1 MMKRRKNERKHSW
14 LRGVGLVLVLAMLL
28 SATLAQQ
35 AWGQVVDNNNN
46 NNNDNNNNN
55 NNNNNNDNNNNN
67 NNNNN
72 TNGDGSNFFI
82 ASRAVGGVYVDPQG
96 MLHNATAQD
105 RAQMYAQIEREMA
118 ETPDDLSSQVLMR
131 KVSLRRLDEAIGN
144 AVDAGRPVSD
154 SAQLLGGLLEIRYIV
169 ADPAAQDIILIGP
182 GEGWKVSPSGTI
194 VGETTNRP
202 VLLLD
207 DLVTVLRASNTMTP
221 ELITCSIDPTQ
232 QGLANLQRFSAQGG
246 APNAAA
252 TAAAYR
258 RLLGPQDVSVTGIP
272 ATSHYARVLVAADY
286 RMKRIGMGFES
297 SPLGRSL
304 PSYLSMVNRV
314 GAAMPRWWLS
324 PSFETLQHDEE
335 RLTWALHGAAVET
348 LTESE
353 VIDSRGQRQATGRSD
368 VAAQRWADL
377 MTEQYTELSQEAPVF
392 GELRNCMDLA
402 LVAAVLFKEG
412 LLQRTGCELPA
423 ILDENGYATVEYS
436 APTQIP
442 AESTFLRK
450 SNSWIIGC
458 GGVEING
465 WAAIDDSEESDE
477 LAQLRDSAKVEGDA
491 WYAN

>member
-1 MMKRRKNERKHSW
+1 MMKRSKDGRKYS
-14 LRGVGLVLVLAMLL
+14 LLGSVGLVLVLVALL
-28 SATLAQQ
+28 SSPLAQQ
-35 AWGQVVDNNNN
+35 AWGQVDNNN

-55 NNNNNNDNNNNN
+55 NNNNNDNNNNN
-67 NNNNN
+67 NDNGTGFNLAY
-72 TNGDGSNFFI
+72 TN
-82 ASRAVGGVYVDPQG
+82 VGGVYVDPQG
-96 MLHNATAQD
+96 LLHNATAQN
-105 RAQMYAQIEREMA
+105 RALMYAQIEQSLS
-118 ETPDDLSSQVLMR
+118 ETPDELNDQVLMR
-131 KVSLRRLDEAIGN
+131 KVSLRKLDQTIREAI
-144 AVDAGRPVSD
+144 AAGQPIPE

-169 ADPAAQDIILIGP
+169 ADPESQDIVLIGP
-182 GEGWKVSPSGTI
+182 GEGWKASPSGSI

-207 DLVTVLRASNTMTP
+207 DLVTVLRASNTTTP

-246 APNAAA
+246 ATNAGA
-252 TAAAYR
+252 TAEAYR

-304 PSYLSMVNRV
+304 PSYLSMVNNV

-353 VIDSRGQRQATGRSD
+353 VINARGQRQAAGRSD
-368 VAAQRWADL
+368 VVAQRWADL
-377 MTEQYTELSQEAPVF
+377 MTEHYSELSQEEPIF

-402 LVAAVLFKEG
+402 LVAAVLVKEG

-423 ILDENGYATVEYS
+423 ILNDDGYTTIEFT

-465 WAAIDDSEESDE
+465 WAAVDASEESTE
-477 LAQLRDSAKVEGDA
+477 LAQVRESAKVDGIA
-491 WYAN
+491 WYSN